1 MEMKELLLKEILPRV
16 PEHIRN
22 FYEPFLEN
30 GPLFLNVK
38 ADQYY
43 LNAKDEELSGL
54 YKVIKKR
61 RQNFW
66 LTLEAACEAWKKVE
80 AHLFGVQ
87 DDLLKLAFQYNRRWK
102 DNYCGFVGEV
112 GDVLERIRYADL
124 FGLTLPD
131 PADFKMELRHQV
143 LDAMVKIA
151 ETEPEDDVR
160 VLLTA
165 MKAAV
170 YEFMSLL
177 YEREGM
183 ETGVHLAAMVFVKEL
198 SIDGEFIGEEVIDR
212 KPGSLLM
219 QLHKDPA
226 FMEKLDAAHI
236 WRYEAPTFLKKV
248 EITKEDFLF
257 VRPPAD
263 YPMDALRAYL
273 DQCPGRWMLVTEY
286 KTQTRI
292 EMNY

>member
-16 PEHIRN
+16 PEHVRN

-54 YKVIKKR
+54 YKVMKKR

-87 DDLLKLAFQYNRRWK
+87 DELLELAYRYPRRWK
-102 DNYCGFVGEV
+102 GNYGAFVVEV
-112 GDVLERIRYADL
+112 GRALEIIRYSDL

-143 LDAMVKIA
+143 LDALVLIA
-151 ETEPEDDVR
+151 ETEPADEVR

-170 YEFMSLL
+170 YEFMFLL

-198 SIDGEFIGEEVIDR
+198 SIDGEFGGEEVIDR
-212 KPGSLLM
+212 HPGSLLM
-219 QLHKDPA
+219 RLHKDPA

-248 EITKEDFLF
+248 EITRNDFLF
-257 VRPPAD
+257 VHPPVG

-273 DQCPGRWMLVTEY
+273 DNCPGRWMLVTEH